1 MVCPFLS
8 TCTALIRYRNESFE
22 FPVGAST
29 TKLHVLIFDHKTL
42 GKDKALGEAEV
53 DVSSKRAYLRLKA
66 YLFYLFRSGNTSNQ
80 YPALLPKCP

>member
-22 FPVGAST
+22 FPVGSST
-29 TKLHVLIFDHKTL
+29 TKLHLLIFDHKTL

-53 DVSSKRAYLRLKA
+53 DVSSKRTYRRLNPYLSLS
-66 YLFYLFRSGNTSNQ
+66 RSGNTFNQ
-80 YPALLPKCP
+80 YPALPPKFL